1 MTVIWGGSALGQ
13 AVAGLTLSEHRMK
26 QLSADMLAMNTPGFV
41 RTSQDVSIEYING
54 KAYGI
59 REGSVTE
66 LTDNAEE
73 NNLRSTAAMARGAEA
88 AWNYIQQVANA
99 FGQMGPNN
107 ALATTGNKIFK
118 AIEAAHTSGV
128 NSPGN
133 RRAIAEAI
141 KNHLDGISAIASGIQ
156 NVRGAAETERSG
168 KINEINALLQQI
180 ADING
185 QIANTAGNSSN
196 QMGFLRQRRVLLD
209 KLGEYIALQPPSSE
223 GDFILQTATGRTVVH
238 NSNAAKFLYAPQVAI
253 TPSTVFNPI
262 YLQTIS
268 DDPTAVGV
276 AGGEEALSI
285 DVTNDFNSSSG
296 IGSLAALTNF
306 LQGSSAS
313 FTSFLDSYAAGFM
326 ASMNAVHNL
335 GSAINPRANLT
346 GLPGFIGGATLAGA
360 QPIEAQGMLRVAIVK
375 NSIANATAT
384 YSEDIDLSAAGIN
397 TVDDLVNTINASGLS
412 AYLVASVNPATNSLQ
427 LALIGGYPTTD
438 GIALGSVVGQPAP
451 QVGVTGNPQK
461 YGVSEFFH
469 LNDVISAPANFYT
482 GGNSVGLAQQLSLN
496 PLIANDTSASALSL
510 VRLRDD
516 ATLGTTSQAV
526 SSDPSGGRAWMDL
539 FNRVQT
545 NFPATGPNAPYVGTF
560 ENFATTILQEVSVQ
574 AKNKKT
580 EAEAQAEAYKQQA
593 LAFSKTYGLTESE
606 IATMSLQISRSQDLY
621 FSFINNYF
629 RMMKHVAEM
638 GRG

>member
-1 MTVIWGGSALGQ
+1 MTNVIWGASALGQ

-41 RTSQDVSIEYING
+41 RTTQDVSVEYING

-59 REGSVTE
+59 REGNVTE
-66 LTDNAEE
+66 VTDSAEE

-107 ALATTGNKIFK
+107 ALATNGNKIFR

-209 KLGEYIALQPPSSE
+209 KLGEYIALQPPSAE

-238 NSNAAKFLYAPQVAI
+238 NNKAAKFLYTPQVAI
-253 TPSTVFNPI
+253 NASTVFNPI
-262 YLQTIS
+262 LLQTIS
-268 DDPTAVGV
+268 DDPTAAGG
-276 AGGEEALSI
+276 AGGEEALAI
-285 DVTNDFNSSSG
+285 DVTNDFNSPSG
-296 IGSLAALTNF
+296 IGSLAALANF

-313 FTSFLDSYAAGFM
+313 FTSFLDSYAAGFRD
-326 ASMNAVHNL
+326 SMNAVHNL
-335 GSAINPRANLT
+335 GSAINPRATLT
-346 GLPGFIGGATLAGA
+346 GLSGFIGGDTLSGT
-360 QPIEAQGMLRVAIVK
+360 QPIEAQGMLR
-375 NSIANATAT
+375 IAVVNNASKNATA
-384 YSEDIDLSAAGIN
+384 SVDLDLSAAGIN
-397 TVDDLVNTINASGLS
+397 TVDDLVGVINASGLS
-412 AYLVASVNPATNSLQ
+412 AYLNASVNTATNSLQ
-427 LALIGGYPTTD
+427 LALTGGCSATD
-438 GIALGSVVGQPAP
+438 GIALGAVAGQPAP
-451 QVGVTGNPQK
+451 LVGLAGNPK
-461 YGVSEFFH
+461 YGFSEFFH
-469 LNDVISAPANFYT
+469 LNDVIAAPANLYRR
-482 GGNSVGLAQQLSLN
+482 GNSVGLSQQLALN

-539 FNRVQT
+539 FNRAQT
-545 NFPATGPNAPYVGTF
+545 NFPASGPNAAYSGTF
-560 ENFATTILQEVSVQ
+560 ENFATTILQTVSVQ
-574 AKNKKT
+574 AQNKKN
-580 EAEAQAEAYKQQA
+580 EAEAQSEAYKQQA
-593 LAFSKTYGLTESE
+593 LAFSQSYGLTESE

-638 GRG
+638 GR